1 PSELP
6 GSSAGLFAACIP
18 PERPALSAA
27 GAPEAPDVHAA
38 SVSPHAAST
47 TALLALAPPPRPL
60 LALPPPP
67 RTLLALAPPPR
78 TLLALAPPPRTLL
91 ALAPPPRPR
100 ARLAAFTGHLPTF
113 RARPVTRWPGIPRP
127 GPRSR
132 SSGGR
137 ALPGPPTLA
146 PPPGRAVR

>member
-47 TALLALAPPPRPL
+47 TALLALAPPPR
-60 LALPPPP
+60 
-67 RTLLALAPPPR
+67 

-113 RARPVTRWPGIPRP
+113 RARPVTRWPGLARP

-132 SSGGR
+132 PSGGR

>member
-1 PSELP
+1 MLTVVSGHTLVHSESTNASTTALPRNWLSAIRWPNWFSSRMSGARTPPSELP

-38 SVSPHAAST
+38 SASPHAVST
-47 TALLALAPPPRPL
+47 A
-60 LALPPPP
+60 
-67 RTLLALAPPPR
+67 
-78 TLLALAPPPRTLL
+78 TLL

-113 RARPVTRWPGIPRP
+113 HARPV
-127 GPRSR
+127 
-132 SSGGR
+132 
-137 ALPGPPTLA
+137 
-146 PPPGRAVR
+146 